1 MMIKLFTF
9 VLVVFGAI
17 ITKNRLKPNSTRSL
31 AEVSGEI
38 LSRH

>member
-31 AEVSGEI
+31 AKFSEI
-38 LSRH
+38 LSQH